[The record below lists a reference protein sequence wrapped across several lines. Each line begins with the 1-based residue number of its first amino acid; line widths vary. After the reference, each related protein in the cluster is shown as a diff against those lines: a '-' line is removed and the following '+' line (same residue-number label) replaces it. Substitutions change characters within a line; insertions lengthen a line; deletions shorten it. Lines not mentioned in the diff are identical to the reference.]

1 MTGDTS
7 VRFGASATGTNR
19 IQAFEA
25 DGFEL
30 GSDSAVNLITETYHY
45 IAFKTISGWMDVGS
59 YTGNGSNNRNFTGLG
74 FQPQWVVIKSTG
86 GDLAVHRPDSL
97 SGDST
102 QYFNNSANFS
112 NGIQSLDTDG
122 FQLGTHS
129 TVNTNSTTY
138 HWASFGDGTGGG
150 GGTASSGGFTWFTDA
165 IDVSPGTTGSWQDI
179 DLSAIV
185 PTGAT
190 GVIVEFDN
198 TNDSIYQAVVRGKE
212 DTRNYMS
219 NASYNTIKE
228 KRSRFQIVKLDSN
241 RLIEGWIS
249 NANVDIWLRGYT
261 AGGDPSYFD
270 LPPDIT
276 PSSGSWQT
284 VDVTSNVDAG
294 ADGVILL
301 IASQSGSSQ
310 TYAIREVGSTDQ
322 PGGDTISV
330 TELVF
335 SLSSITGLSGAG
347 VEIVEDDNS
356 DGTIGGGETTTVG
369 GSGTVD
375 QGGGTITFTTSF
387 NVTAVTNYI
396 LRADFASLA
405 DADAVTI
412 DLTAANITASATIS
426 GNTTSAVHT
435 ESSGGGGGGGGAQS
449 FYYLETPVDVTPG
462 VSASW
467 ETVDLSS
474 QVPDGATG
482 CIIRFNNLNNSDMD
496 IGLRKPGSSDN
507 HTLFIYPNAQLWAM
521 SGVDSN
527 RYVEVYLENV
537 ANVEVWIT
545 GYTTAGVTFFTN
557 GKDKSLGSTG
567 TWQDIDISADTAADT
582 AVGVIV
588 EVNGAYQ
595 QDFGV
600 RMNGSSDEI
609 YRSGRHS
616 WAIIGVDG
624 SEIFEGKISDTN
636 IDFFVVGYITDGAT
650 FFTNALDKSL
660 ASTGAW
666 TDIDISADTGTDSAS
681 GAFIEVVQ
689 MGSPDVDHGF
699 RKKGTS
705 QDMIGRAGSTD
716 SAHMWAVVELDS
728 SVRG

>member
-1 MTGDTS
+1 VPS
-7 VRFGASATGTNR
+7 
-19 IQAFEA
+19 
-25 DGFEL
+25 
-30 GSDSAVNLITETYHY
+30 
-45 IAFKTISGWMDVGS
+45 
-59 YTGNGSNNRNFTGLG
+59 
-74 FQPQWVVIKSTG
+74 ST
-86 GDLAVHRPDSL
+86 D
-97 SGDST
+97 
-102 QYFNNSANFS
+102 
-112 NGIQSLDTDG
+112 
-122 FQLGTHS
+122 
-129 TVNTNSTTY
+129 
-138 HWASFGDGTGGG
+138 
-150 GGTASSGGFTWFTDA
+150 
-165 IDVSPGTTGSWQDI
+165 TGS
-179 DLSAIV
+179 
-185 PTGAT
+185 
-190 GVIVEFDN
+190 
-198 TNDSIYQAVVRGKE
+198 R
-212 DTRNYMS
+212 
-219 NASYNTIKE
+219 
-228 KRSRFQIVKLDSN
+228 
-241 RLIEGWIS
+241 
-249 NANVDIWLRGYT
+249 
-261 AGGDPSYFD
+261 
-270 LPPDIT
+270 
-276 PSSGSWQT
+276 
-284 VDVTSNVDAG
+284 
-294 ADGVILL
+294 DG
-301 IASQSGSSQ
+301 
-310 TYAIREVGSTDQ
+310 IREVGSSDATLSMRNRRSRLHVVGLDAAKQFEANIETTSVKIYLVAQTKGSIVYYTDDTAL
-322 PGGDTISV
+322 PDITLDTWVSRDADDYSVPAEANGLLLTVDNTGSVDDMSFRHGDSTDNFSQKKLNGNQGFQAPVAINGANEWGEYMGNTGLDVFIAAYTKAFELADHEAGQLADAFTDSGSETNAELFGFRLDSGSGTMSV
-330 TELVF
+330 TQVIF
-335 SLSSITGLSGAG
+335 TPSSITGLSGAG
-347 VEIVEDDNS
+347 VEIVEDNNS